1 MQKHRLKKHN
11 ISQTG
16 RSARAA
22 LQCQTHPAQRIL
34 VVEDEPDIRQ
44 LDSEVLRE
52 SGYQVDTIEN
62 GVAALHTLNT
72 DHYDLV
78 IIEEEMAM
86 MPGLELVK
94 AMRAEEIMVP
104 VILVLGTMP
113 KAELKTNPWP
123 QIQATLLKPYTIAE
137 LFRTVK
143 EVLLAAGTDT
153 FFRFAPPSNWQ
164 SPVCIR
170 WISALM
176 L

>member
-1 MQKHRLKKHN
+1 
-11 ISQTG
+11 
-16 RSARAA
+16 
-22 LQCQTHPAQRIL
+22 
-34 VVEDEPDIRQ
+34 
-44 LDSEVLRE
+44 
-52 SGYQVDTIEN
+52 
-62 GVAALHTLNT
+62 
-72 DHYDLV
+72 
-78 IIEEEMAM
+78 M
-86 MPGLELVK
+86 MPGLLVK

>member
-1 MQKHRLKKHN
+1 MKAHKILRADW
-11 ISQTG
+11 
-16 RSARAA
+16 SAKAA
-22 LQCQTHPAQRIL
+22 LLCQTRPAQRIL

-52 SGYQVDTIEN
+52 SGYVVDTAEN
-62 GVAALHTLNT
+62 GMTAMHALNT

-78 IIEEEMAM
+78 IVEDEMSV

-94 AMRAEEIMVP
+94 AMRSEEIMVP
-104 VILVLGTMP
+104 VILVLGTMQN
-113 KAELKTNPWP
+113 AELTTNSWP

-143 EVLLAAGTDT
+143 EVLLAVGTDT

-170 WISALM
+170 WVSALN

>member
-1 MQKHRLKKHN
+1 MKKHK
-11 ISQTG
+11 IS
-16 RSARAA
+16 RKDESAKAA
-22 LQCQTHPAQRIL
+22 LQCQTHQAHRIL

-44 LDSEVLRE
+44 LDSEVLIK
-52 SGYQVDTIEN
+52 SGYQVDTAEN
-62 GVAALHTLNT
+62 GVAAMQTLNA

-78 IIEEEMAM
+78 IVEEEMAM

-94 AMRAEEIMVP
+94 EMRSEEIMVP

-113 KAELKTNPWP
+113 KEELKMNPWP
-123 QIQATLLKPYTIAE
+123 QIQATLLKPYTVTE

-143 EVLLAAGTDT
+143 EVLLAVGTDT
-153 FFRFAPPSNWQ
+153 YFRFAPPSNWQ

-170 WISALM
+170 WVSALM

>member
-1 MQKHRLKKHN
+1 MIKKCK

-16 RSARAA
+16 RAA
-22 LQCQTHPAQRIL
+22 KAAPQCQTHPAQRIL

-44 LDSEVLRE
+44 LDSEVLRK
-52 SGYQVDTIEN
+52 SGYQVDTAEN
-62 GVAALHTLNT
+62 GVEAMQTLNS

-78 IIEEEMAM
+78 IVEEEMSE

-94 AMRAEEIMVP
+94 EMRAEEIMVP

-113 KAELKTNPWP
+113 EEESKTDSWP
-123 QIQATLLKPYTIAE
+123 QIQATLLKPYTVAE

-143 EVLLAAGTDT
+143 EVLLAVGTDT

-170 WISALM
+170 WVSAV
-176 L
+176 